1 MKLFGT
7 DGIRGRYGIFPIT
20 PSSMLQLG
28 WCVGT
33 VCREQHP
40 RLSKILIGRDTRISG
55 HVIES
60 AITSGLLSAG
70 LDVSVLGSVPTPA
83 VSYFCKS
90 TDAIAGVVISASHN
104 PAHDNGVKL
113 INSDGSKASDQFQG
127 SIEKMMQQPL
137 VTSDTVR
144 LGKFSRIEDAVEQ
157 YSSYLCSTAETS
169 LHGLRIVVDC
179 ANGASYQIAPNVLT
193 ALGADVISVGVNP
206 DGYNINHQCGSTNP
220 EFIQQQTI
228 DHAAD
233 VGIALDGDGD
243 RVVMVDRQGNLLNG
257 DHLLFVI
264 AMARKR
270 DNRLTGGVV
279 GTLMSNIGL
288 ERALSVHG
296 IPFERTDVG
305 DRYISERLMQLGWN
319 LGGEESGHILN
330 GETGAPGD
338 GIAAVLEVLSEI
350 KNTGRSLHQLVE
362 DIQLVPQVTVNVRL
376 QNRTAPLSQLD
387 LEHWPQIGRA
397 LEEAELELNN
407 SGRVFLRASG
417 TEPVIRVL
425 VEGNRDNNIE
435 EIANNVAD
443 AVREEF
449 HLNA

>member
-7 DGIRGRYGIFPIT
+7 DGIRGRYGIYPIT

-40 RLSKILIGRDTRISG
+40 RLPKVLIGRDTRISG
-55 HVIES
+55 YVIES

-70 LDVSVLGSVPTPA
+70 IDVSVLGPIPTPA
-83 VSYFCKS
+83 VSYFCRS

-113 INSDGSKASDQFQG
+113 INSDGSKASDQFQC
-127 SIEKMMQQPL
+127 SIERMMQRPL
-137 VTSDTVR
+137 EISNTVR
-144 LGKFSRIEDAVEQ
+144 LGKLSRIEDAVEQ

-169 LHGLRIVVDC
+169 LRGLRIVVDC
-179 ANGASYQIAPNVLT
+179 ANGASYRIAPNVLT

-206 DGYNINHQCGSTNP
+206 DGNNINHQCGSTNP

-228 DHAAD
+228 DNAAD

-257 DHLLFVI
+257 DQLLFVI

-270 DNRLTGGVV
+270 DNRLAGGVV

-288 ERALSVHG
+288 EQALSDHG

-362 DIQLVPQVTVNVRL
+362 GIQLVPQITVNVRL

-387 LEHWPQIGRA
+387 LGHWPRVGRA

-407 SGRVFLRASG
+407 CGRVLLRASG
-417 TEPVIRVL
+417 TEPIIRVL
-425 VEGNRDNNIE
+425 VEGDRDKNIE

-443 AVREEF
+443 AVREES

>member
-7 DGIRGRYGIFPIT
+7 DGIRGRYGIHPIT
-20 PSSMLQLG
+20 PSFMLQLG

-33 VCREQHP
+33 VCREQNP
-40 RLSKILIGRDTRISG
+40 QQSNILIGRDTRISG

-70 LDVSVLGSVPTPA
+70 LDVSILGSVPTPA
-83 VSYFCKS
+83 VSHFCRT

-113 INSDGSKASDQFQG
+113 IDSDGSKVSDQFQY
-127 SIEKMMQQPL
+127 SIERMMQQPL
-137 VTSDTVR
+137 AISNTVR
-144 LGKFSRIEDAVEQ
+144 LGNLSRIEDAVEQ

-179 ANGASYQIAPNVLT
+179 ANGASYRIAPNVLST
-193 ALGADVISVGVNP
+193 LGADVISVGVNP
-206 DGYNINHQCGSTNP
+206 DGYNINHQCGSTYP

-243 RVVMVDRQGNLLNG
+243 RVVMVDRQGNLING
-257 DHLLFVI
+257 DQLLFVI

-270 DNRLTGGVV
+270 DNRLAGGVV

-288 ERALSVHG
+288 ERALSDHD

-338 GIAAVLEVLSEI
+338 GIAAVLEVLGEI
-350 KNTGRSLHQLVE
+350 KKTGRSLRQLVE
-362 DIQLVPQVTVNVRL
+362 GIQLVPQVTVNVRL

-387 LEHWPQIGRA
+387 LGHWPQVGRA

-407 SGRVFLRASG
+407 CGRVLLRASG
-417 TEPVIRVL
+417 TEPIIRVL
-425 VEGNRDNNIE
+425 VEGDRDKNIE
-435 EIANNVAD
+435 EIANSVAE
-443 AVREEF
+443 AVREES
-449 HLNA
+449 HLNV

>member
-7 DGIRGRYGIFPIT
+7 DGIRGRYGIYPIT

-40 RLSKILIGRDTRISG
+40 QLSKILIGRDTRISG

-70 LDVSVLGSVPTPA
+70 LDVSILGPVPTPA
-83 VSYFCKS
+83 VSYFCRS

-104 PAHDNGVKL
+104 PAYDNGVKL
-113 INSDGSKASDQFQG
+113 INSDGSKASDEFQC
-127 SIEKMMQQPL
+127 SIERMMQQPL
-137 VTSDTVR
+137 AISNTVR
-144 LGKFSRIEDAVEQ
+144 LGKYSRIEDAVEQ
-157 YSSYLCSTAETS
+157 YSSYLCSSAETL
-169 LHGLRIVVDC
+169 LHDLRIVVDC
-179 ANGASYQIAPNVLT
+179 ANGASYRIAPKVLT

-228 DHAAD
+228 YHAAD

-243 RVVMVDRQGNLLNG
+243 RVVMVDKQGNLLNG
-257 DHLLFVI
+257 DQLLFVI

-270 DNRLTGGVV
+270 DKRLTGGVV

-288 ERALSVHG
+288 ERALSDHG
-296 IPFERTDVG
+296 IPFERTEVG
-305 DRYISERLMQLGWN
+305 DRYISDRLMQLGWN

-338 GIAAVLEVLSEI
+338 GIAAVLEVLTEI

-362 DIQLVPQVTVNVRL
+362 GIQLVPQVTVNVRL
-376 QNRTAPLSQLD
+376 QNRTAPLSQFD
-387 LEHWPQIGRA
+387 LEHWPQVGRA
-397 LEEAELELNN
+397 LEEAESELNN
-407 SGRVFLRASG
+407 YGRVLLRASG
-417 TEPVIRVL
+417 TEPIIRVL
-425 VEGNRDNNIE
+425 VEGDWDKNIE

-443 AVREEF
+443 AVREES